1 MEHSDKITGDRD
13 SLQQPAPA
21 QHDISGD
28 TGKQLRPRRRVWP
41 WLLAAGLAALV
52 LFAVVRGVRKSK
64 ADAASKVEAPQVAT
78 IKTATARLGP
88 IGYYV
93 RALGTVTPL
102 ATVNLYSQIT
112 GRVTA
117 VHYVEG
123 QLVHRGDPLI
133 EVDSRPYEAQLKEAQ
148 GTLQH
153 DRGVLAQA
161 EMDLARYKDAS
172 AQQAISR
179 QTYEDQISLVEQYRG
194 TVQND
199 MGQVEYAQVQLSYCH
214 LTSPIDGRVGLR
226 LVDPGNVIFSG
237 GSNPLVV
244 ITQLQ
249 PITVVFNVAEDDL
262 NQVRDQILHRTS
274 LPVDI
279 FDRTQLTQLATGKLL
294 TLDNQ
299 IDTTTGTVRFRG
311 QFPNSDLRLYPNQFV
326 NARLLVKTL
335 ENATL
340 VPTAAVQ
347 RNGTQAFVYIVSGD
361 TVTLRNVE
369 ELTNENQIAAVTGIN
384 PGEVVPITGFDKLQE
399 GSKVIVEGSAT
410 GPATSTA
417 SNGKMESGPSGSSR

>member
-1 MEHSDKITGDRD
+1 MEHSNTTMSNFDPSRPQPSDLSD
-13 SLQQPAPA
+13 SPVLPA
-21 QHDISGD
+21 QSAG
-28 TGKQLRPRRRVWP
+28 TRRRLWP
-41 WLLAAGLAALV
+41 WLLTLVVIGIVVAAV
-52 LFAVVRGVRKSK
+52 LSGVRKGK
-64 ADAASKVEAPQVAT
+64 ADAASKIQAPQVAT

-93 RALGTVTPL
+93 QALGTVTPL
-102 ATVNLYSQIT
+102 ATVDLYSQIT
-112 GRVTA
+112 GRVMA
-117 VHYVEG
+117 VNYVEG
-123 QLVHRGDPLI
+123 QMVHRGDSLI
-133 EVDSRPYEAQLKEAQ
+133 EVDPRPYEAQLKEAQ
-148 GTLQH
+148 GTLQR

-161 EMDLARYKDAS
+161 EMDLVRYKDAS

-179 QTYEDQISLVEQYRG
+179 QTYEDQVQLVEQSRG

-199 MGQVEYAQVQLSYCH
+199 IGQVEYAQVQLSYCH

-244 ITQLQ
+244 VTQLE

-262 NQVRDQILHRTS
+262 DQVRSQILHRS
-274 LPVDI
+274 ALAVDV
-279 FDRTQLTQLATGKLL
+279 FDRSRQTKIAAGRLL

-311 QFPNSDLRLYPNQFV
+311 QFANTDLRLYPNQFV

-335 ENATL
+335 QNAVL

-347 RNGTQAFVYIVSGD
+347 RNGIQAFVYIVSGN
-361 TVTLRNVE
+361 TVKIRSIE

-384 PGEVVPITGFDKLQE
+384 PGEVVSTTGFDKLQD
-399 GSKVIVEGSAT
+399 GSIVKIESAPAQEQAANRTVEG
-410 GPATSTA
+410 G
-417 SNGKMESGPSGSSR
+417 MSGSNR